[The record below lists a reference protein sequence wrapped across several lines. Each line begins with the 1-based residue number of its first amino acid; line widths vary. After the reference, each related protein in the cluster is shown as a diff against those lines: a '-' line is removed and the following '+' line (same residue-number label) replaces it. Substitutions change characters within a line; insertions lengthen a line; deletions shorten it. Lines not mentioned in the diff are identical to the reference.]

1 MRFSEAQKALFTQ
14 KHTSLILIV
23 KISFQEE
30 NYDAGGKRVI
40 GSKSCIEKIK
50 KQTSWIVKCV
60 VYNRHGQTEARGPHA
75 ARQRFLRPLWQNL
88 LMSMDII
95 L

>member
-1 MRFSEAQKALFTQ
+1 LRFSEAQKALFTQ

-23 KISFQEE
+23 KISLQEE
-30 NYDAGGKRVI
+30 NYDAGGTKII
-40 GSKSCIEKIK
+40 GSKSCIEKILK
-50 KQTSWIVKCV
+50 IRKQTSWNVKCV
-60 VYNRHGQTEARGPHA
+60 LYSRHGQTD
-75 ARQRFLRPLWQNL
+75 LRPLWQNL